1 MSRFVAFRDSTG
13 IEPNLV
19 PPIVVY
25 SMSHKIKI
33 KNLLTEDMFFLLPYV
48 TTRVIVAKKL

>member
-33 KNLLTEDMFFLLPYV
+33 KNLLTEDMFFF
-48 TTRVIVAKKL
+48 TTLCNNKSNSC

>member
-33 KNLLTEDMFFLLPYV
+33 KNLLTGDVCFF
-48 TTRVIVAKKL
+48 TTL